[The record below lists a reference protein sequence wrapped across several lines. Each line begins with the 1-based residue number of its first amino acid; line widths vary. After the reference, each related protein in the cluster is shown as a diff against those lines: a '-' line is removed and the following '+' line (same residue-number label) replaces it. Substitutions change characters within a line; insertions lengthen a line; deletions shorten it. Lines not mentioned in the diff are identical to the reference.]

1 VSNQEKVRAIVRAWE
16 DALPKEP
23 PATYEGGP
31 TIDINLMA
39 QIAINV
45 LTDWH
50 KR

>member
-23 PATYEGGP
+23 PVTYKGGP
-31 TIDINLMA
+31 AVSLDLMA

-50 KR
+50 KQ